1 MLATVFDE
9 VLYRFLVLAVDRTA
23 DMCYL
28 LSLKICGVVLGCVR

>member
-1 MLATVFDE
+1 MLAKVSDE
-9 VLYRFLVLAVDRTA
+9 VLYRSLVIAINRTA